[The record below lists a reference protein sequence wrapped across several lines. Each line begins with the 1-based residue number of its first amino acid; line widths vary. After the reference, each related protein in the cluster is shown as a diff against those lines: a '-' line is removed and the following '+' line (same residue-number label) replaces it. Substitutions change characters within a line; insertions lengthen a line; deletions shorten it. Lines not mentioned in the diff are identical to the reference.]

1 MSGNLVWPLMFIIL
15 VLCQENVS
23 DLQKTRQEPIWC
35 NSQQSLI
42 LFEFAQAL
50 PMHQD
55 VFGGGGVRM
64 STGVKLYS
72 QQQTESMCATI

>member
-1 MSGNLVWPLMFIIL
+1 MLVIP
-15 VLCQENVS
+15 Q
-23 DLQKTRQEPIWC
+23 DTQEPIWC